1 MKENV
6 LSVARKT
13 ISLLIALFLG
23 RDALLQL
30 TLMTTMM
37 MMMIPLL
44 LLRLLFLLIFL
55 LLELRLALLIPLILL
70 RLLVPCLL
78 DGGIFLRT
86 LYLLTLTSCL
96 LKFFPQAFLIL
107 PLLLLSAMLDLS
119 LPSMLLL
126 LINLLPP

>member
-1 MKENV
+1 
-6 LSVARKT
+6 
-13 ISLLIALFLG
+13 
-23 RDALLQL
+23 
-30 TLMTTMM
+30 M
-37 MMMIPLL
+37 MMMIPL

-78 DGGIFLRT
+78 DRGIFLRT
-86 LYLLTLTSCL
+86 LYLLTLTSRL
-96 LKFFPQAFLIL
+96 LKFCPQEFLIL
-107 PLLLLSAMLDLS
+107 PLLLFSAMLDLS

>member
-37 MMMIPLL
+37 MMMIPL